1 MLVRDPKKRAS
12 LQDILNHHW
21 LTRGDPAPLP
31 LLPLISW
38 EHLTPEEHSLII
50 SKMVTRKMASK
61 EEILR
66 ALEQNAYNHI
76 TATYYLLAESRL
88 RKQRE
93 KQAHIAMVTKTNA
106 GQKRFQP
113 PNPKPNL
120 KPLALTPRLGKI
132 PPPLATIPSLPSS
145 PVSPNPANQGIP
157 FCCCAKSA
165 ERSKCDGS
173 LPGDSPL
180 TAPPKVPSSAPAQR
194 ASTPVEHPFL
204 LHKCSMIQEEVLEE
218 GDEDMDEIEEIIET
232 KGLSQDI
239 RRQSYMEESLSDDS
253 DTRSTS
259 SKEKD
264 SPSGAV
270 PPPKRLMPVRP
281 LHSVRSSPQLLNQI
295 FEEGESE
302 EEDLMPPVLSTQT
315 LARSTHQSPEV
326 IRKYEMRRK
335 RLTKAQRGASHSS
348 SDTSDTD
355 DTESRRRREK
365 FPGDMYRR
373 DSSDHSSD
381 TDGGQSGFS
390 GGSGRL
396 FGGSC
401 VTGVSGR
408 ASRNKSTRTE
418 QKGSQKS
425 NSSKSS
431 GRHTGM
437 KQNGVSP
444 TSSLLGK
451 RDSSSDRDNSQS
463 EVGRKGTSP
472 QPATPSNKDMEAALN
487 EENKARSRII
497 HVRSKDFSDLM
508 ERFSASKHKDSG
520 TTVLP
525 MQRPH
530 DVSGIKF
537 RKRPKDRIKT
547 DINKNGLIAHAD
559 CSMEEEQAN
568 TAQNPQQQNI
578 VKTKCCSVV

>member
-1 MLVRDPKKRAS
+1 M
-12 LQDILNHHW
+12 
-21 LTRGDPAPLP
+21 
-31 LLPLISW
+31 
-38 EHLTPEEHSLII
+38 
-50 SKMVTRKMASK
+50 
-61 EEILR
+61 
-66 ALEQNAYNHI
+66 
-76 TATYYLLAESRL
+76 
-88 RKQRE
+88 
-93 KQAHIAMVTKTNA
+93 
-106 GQKRFQP
+106 
-113 PNPKPNL
+113 
-120 KPLALTPRLGKI
+120 
-132 PPPLATIPSLPSS
+132 
-145 PVSPNPANQGIP
+145 
-157 FCCCAKSA
+157 
-165 ERSKCDGS
+165 
-173 LPGDSPL
+173 
-180 TAPPKVPSSAPAQR
+180 
-194 ASTPVEHPFL
+194 
-204 LHKCSMIQEEVLEE
+204 LEE

-463 EVGRKGTSP
+463 EVGRKVSNISIASNMSNLSLTSTNSSRSNKYVVDSSVTTGTSP